1 MITRTELKDF
11 AKEKTPLFQAF
22 WVALSFHVVLLP
34 IMWIMGWA
42 LPWPKPPKVTM
53 VIEYDLSDWPRMKP
67 KSVEEV
73 VESQR

>member
-1 MITRTELKDF
+1 MTTREETIALIRDKV
-11 AKEKTPLFQAF
+11 PLMEAF
-22 WVALSFHVVLLP
+22 WVALSVHVVLLP
-34 IMWIMGWA
+34 IIWIMGWA

-53 VIEYDLSDWPRMKP
+53 VIEYDLSNWPKIKP